1 MDYSGVSRILVRRC
15 MQNPKLL
22 CAIGHGLYRPW
33 IDILYNGQEKT
44 WLSGEIP
51 ENMTILHFHGRTLD
65 SFGLFMD
72 RRHEAI
78 RWTSKYFSLP
88 LSLIDGFLGYPFKNF
103 VPSYFPSN
111 ELKTKHLAIKINF
124 PDAYVTVRWKILGLF
139 EYFLNETS
147 CNYLMLTT
155 SSSYVNTKKLE
166 NFVNS
171 LPEKGV
177 YVGSLPYPGA
187 RFVSGSNRIVS
198 RDIVEVLYENRM
210 SWKIGTIEDLELGRL
225 IKLHLD
231 INPTTVPIVNI
242 ESLEQLKNLGDKILN
257 SNYHFRLKSGTL
269 KSRND
274 VEIMEALHKKLLSI
288 SREK

>member
-1 MDYSGVSRILVRRC
+1 

-22 CAIGHGLYRPW
+22 CAIGHGLYKPW
-33 IDILYNGQEKT
+33 IDILYNGQAKT

-51 ENMTILHFHGRTLD
+51 EDMTILHFHGRKLGT
-65 SFGLFMD
+65 FGLFMD

-78 RWTSKYFSLP
+78 RWTNKYFSFP
-88 LSLIDGFLGYPFKNF
+88 LSLVDGFLGYPFKNF

-155 SSSYVNTKKLE
+155 SSSYINTRILE

-171 LPEKGV
+171 LPENGV
-177 YVGSLPYPGA
+177 YVGSLSYPGA
-187 RFVSGSNRIVS
+187 RFVSGSNRILS
-198 RDIVEVLYENRM
+198 RDVVEVLYENRM

-225 IKLHLD
+225 IKLHLN
-231 INPTTVPIVNI
+231 INATTVPIVNI
-242 ESLEQLKNLGDKILN
+242 ESLEQLENLDPKILY

-269 KSRND
+269 KNRND
-274 VEIMEALHKKLLSI
+274 VQIMEALHKKLLNI
-288 SREK
+288 GGGK